1 MMIETIR
8 ALEKLD
14 YARYEVL
21 IIDNNTKDDA
31 VWQPVEAYVASLGRP
46 NFKFFHLPTVAGLQ
60 GRRAQLRA
68 DPDRSGCRDRRHHR
82 QRLQGAAGVAEGPR
96 ALFRRPRGRPDAGAA
111 GLPRRARGSLQ
122 AHVLLGIRR
131 LLPPRHEDARR
142 EERDHPARHHGADPQ
157 VVADR
162 RRRLGRVVHHRGC
175 RAWPAAVREGLSRGL
190 YREELRQGADARQLR
205 GLSQAA
211 LPLGLWRHDHH
222 EGPLARPAAVRPQQA
237 AQSGAAL
244 PVPGRLDA
252 VDRRRA
258 AVAVRLSGDRL
269 ERRHDVDAGQGR
281 AAADALSHRHARHV
295 LLQGRQVD
303 VALCQQG
310 AVQLP
315 RQSRRRLG
323 RPVAVLRGQQG
334 GVARP
339 LHLQPAVPSH
349 ARSWSTSRRS
359 SAASFR
365 RGRRRRSS

>member
-1 MMIETIR
+1 MQ
-8 ALEKLD
+8 APQD
-14 YARYEVL
+14 YR
-21 IIDNNTKDDA
+21 DA
-31 VWQPVEAYVASLGRP
+31 HEDL
-46 NFKFFHLPTVAGLQ
+46 FKRMCFWEYAGFFHLGMKT
-60 GRRAQLRA
+60 
-68 DPDRSGCRDRRHHR
+68 RDEKNAIIQH
-82 QRLQGAAGVAEGPR
+82 GTM
-96 ALFRRPRGRPDAGAA
+96 AL
-111 GLPRRARGSLQ
+111 
-122 AHVLLGIRR
+122 IRKSA
-131 LLPPRHEDARR
+131 LIDVGGWGEWCITEDA
-142 EERDHPARHHGADPQ
+142 ELGL
-157 VVADR
+157 
-162 RRRLGRVVHHRGC
+162 RLF
-175 RAWPAAVREGLSRGL
+175 ENGLSRGL
-190 YREELRQGADARQLR
+190 YREELRQGPDARQLR

-323 RPVAVLRGQQG
+323 RPVAVLRGVQG

-349 ARSWSTSRRS
+349 ARRWRTSRRS
-359 SAASFR
+359 SAAWFR